1 MAALRMGV
9 DAGCMKEPVSS
20 TQPGIFAVSWAASTE
35 NHRPSMAVDLDSVR
49 RRQRD
54 PAGLP
59 QRLPDLFRERA
70 DRRLGGAGVP
80 QRERTEPLRAV
91 PASGGTVGGAAP
103 APQRQAPAAA
113 APGTPA
119 PTATAPATPA
129 YRSPPPSQRT
139 EASPRQEVYLLRR
152 ACGPDYR
159 ALCSDVPVGGGRV
172 IECLRANGRSL
183 SRPCRSALGSATR
196 GH

>member
-1 MAALRMGV
+1 MDGPIRAVASRLVMLVFAFSTAAGTSFAQQPTQAQVNAIRQACRSDYQTYCASVPTGGSAAL
-9 DAGCMKEPVSS
+9 GCLKENAQSLSAPC
-20 TQPGIFAVSWAASTE
+20 QQAV
-35 NHRPSMAVDLDSVR
+35 
-49 RRQRD
+49 
-54 PAGLP
+54 
-59 QRLPDLFRERA
+59 
-70 DRRLGGAGVP
+70 GA
-80 QRERTEPLRAV
+80 
-91 PASGGTVGGAAP
+91 VGGAAP